1 MNMPINTGRTQL
13 VGEDVN
19 RTMEADGS
27 GMRQSK
33 NTRSKRNPGV
43 TKEFKEGPNEMGN
56 LSGRNNSNNLKN
68 I

>member
-1 MNMPINTGRTQL
+1 MNMPTQSNTGRTQL

-43 TKEFKEGPNEMGN
+43 
-56 LSGRNNSNNLKN
+56 
-68 I
+68 